1 MGSEFGQFIEW
12 NYEKA
17 LDWLLLDFPR
27 HEGLRRY
34 ARALNRL
41 YAGCPALYEIDRS
54 WEGFQWLN
62 VDDRERSS
70 IAFLRAGSTGGRC
83 RYLVCACNFTPVT
96 YRDFVIGLPMG
107 SHDVERLR
115 TNLCT
120 DVDVKTL
127 PRAVQAAFR
136 AEPAAVERAA
146 RLEKLCAAIQFSLP
160 GVPSVY
166 YGDEVGMTVHEE
178 GSGGPEYDEHVWTSP
193 VNAQKIAAA
202 IAAAAE
208 ARDAADAGIFQKNLA
223 AYTARLK
230 KLDEAYREVV
240 ANAKSKTLIF
250 ADRFPVR
257 YFTEEYGLDYYAA
270 YPGCA
275 EDAEPSAKTVA
286 FLIDKVRQGGVP
298 YVLYIEFSNQKMADT
313 VCEDTGCG
321 KLEFNSCHNVSK
333 ADFESGVSYLD
344 LMILTWLLGIL
355 ERRLRQSDRH

>member
-1 MGSEFGQFIEW
+1 MKKALSIFILCAVLAALFSGCGQAPAPAAKESGKLSVVATIFPAYDFAREIVGSAGTVTMLVPPGSEIHSYEPTPQDILTIQNCDIFIYNGGDSDEW
-12 NYEKA
+12 
-17 LDWLLLDFPR
+17 
-27 HEGLRRY
+27 
-34 ARALNRL
+34 
-41 YAGCPALYEIDRS
+41 
-54 WEGFQWLN
+54 
-62 VDDRERSS
+62 VDDVLSS
-70 IAFLRAGSTGGRC
+70 VGNGMTVVR
-83 RYLVCACNFTPVT
+83 
-96 YRDFVIGLPMG
+96 M
-107 SHDVERLR
+107 
-115 TNLCT
+115 T
-120 DVDVKTL
+120 DCV
-127 PRAVQAAFR
+127 AQVQ
-136 AEPAAVERAA
+136 EEDK
-146 RLEKLCAAIQFSLP
+146 E
-160 GVPSVY
+160 
-166 YGDEVGMTVHEE
+166 GMTVHEE

-344 LMILTWLLGIL
+344 LMWANVDTVRKALG
-355 ERRLRQSDRH
+355 